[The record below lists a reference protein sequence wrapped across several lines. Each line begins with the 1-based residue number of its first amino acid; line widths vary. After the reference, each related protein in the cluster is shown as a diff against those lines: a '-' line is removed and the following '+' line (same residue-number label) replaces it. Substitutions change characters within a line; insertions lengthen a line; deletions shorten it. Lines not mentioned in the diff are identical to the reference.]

1 MERIKKIKFQS
12 LIFIHLRMSIVFIHS
27 MSYRKL
33 HVCNIIIKIIM
44 LVVHIDIDILTGAF
58 KND

>member
-1 MERIKKIKFQS
+1 MF
-12 LIFIHLRMSIVFIHS
+12 IVFIHS

-33 HVCNIIIKIIM
+33 HVCHIIIKIIM